1 MKQIRLIFPTP
12 ELETVAMALK
22 QEFYA
27 ADERTIPGS
36 YKLDNDR
43 ISYDMW
49 LHILHDNLS
58 EKTANPK
65 FGISETYFAQSEEGE
80 IVGILNLRH
89 TLTPFYQ
96 NSGHIGYSVRPSLRQ
111 KGYATAM
118 LYAALEQ
125 ARAAQLSSVKLVCS
139 SSNVA
144 SRKTILRCG
153 GKLARTFS
161 ENGTEKEEYII
172 QL

>member
-12 ELETVAMALK
+12 ELETAAMALK

-27 ADERTIPGS
+27 ADERIIPGS

-43 ISYDMW
+43 IPYDMW
-49 LHILHDNLS
+49 LNILRDNLS
-58 EKTANPK
+58 SQTANPK
-65 FGISETYFAQSEEGE
+65 FGTSETYFAQTEEGE

-96 NSGHIGYSVRPSLRQ
+96 NRGHIGYSVRPSLRQ
-111 KGYATAM
+111 NGYATAM
-118 LYAALEQ
+118 LQAALEQ
-125 ARAAQLSSVKLVCS
+125 AKAAKLSSVKLVCS
-139 SSNVA
+139 SDNVA
-144 SRKTILRCG
+144 SKKTILHCG
-153 GKLARTFS
+153 GNLARTFS
-161 ENGTEKEEYII
+161 ENGTTKEEYII